1 MCRHTRITKER
12 VVRAWD
18 RGWSKEALARIM
30 LYYMLYYR
38 LGYLGCRYAC
48 SAY

>member
-30 LYYMLYYR
+30 LYYR